1 MLLLPA
7 VIHFKK
13 SMLNKNRSALF
24 LLLIFTLIG
33 GCKIKN
39 AITVV
44 NFAPLYQESIEPEI
58 TGIRVF
64 HETDSI
70 SRLYV
75 RYRPNSLLYLLKQGR
90 TYLTADYK
98 FSFKVFD
105 SFVASVIRD
114 SATHFLYD
122 SLFYQQKSAL
132 VYALPIVTAN
142 KDNSLLEL
150 IFTDQNANRSVIH
163 SVDIL
168 KESPDN
174 AQFFLTVDE
183 HDGVIFEDWLS
194 WKTKFRII
202 TSDTAIKSFT
212 TDYYKH
218 DFPAAAPPF
227 SMEHLQ
233 VYDLHPE
240 ETFTEK
246 IENGTTRLLQYGRE
260 GFFHFRPD
268 DDFNSGLTVFR
279 FNDDYPEITDDHLL
293 LQTLRYLTTN
303 AEYKKLNQTADS
315 KAVWDQFWLEAS
327 GNADRAK
334 LLAKSYYERVVIANR
349 QFPSYKEGWKTDRG
363 MIYIVFGR
371 PKTVYRRT
379 NIESWIYGEAGKRVS
394 LRFDFVK
401 VDNQFSANDYELIR
415 KPEYKNPYFIS
426 VDFWRR

>member
-1 MLLLPA
+1 M
-7 VIHFKK
+7 FY
-13 SMLNKNRSALF
+13 KNRFALF
-24 LLLIFTLIG
+24 FLLISIMIG

-44 NFAPLYQESIEPEI
+44 NFAPLYHETTEPEI

-64 HETDSI
+64 HESDGGS
-70 SRLYV
+70 SLYI
-75 RYRPNSLLYLLKQGR
+75 RYRPNSLQYLLKQGR

-98 FSFKVFD
+98 FSFKLFD
-105 SFVASVIRD
+105 SFEANVIRD
-114 SATHFLYD
+114 SATYYLYD

-132 VYALPIVTAN
+132 VYTIPVATPHSG
-142 KDNSLLEL
+142 NSLLEL
-150 IFTDQNANRSVIH
+150 KLTDLNADRSVTH
-163 SVDIL
+163 SVHL
-168 KESPDN
+168 FKEDRYNP
-174 AQFFLTVDE
+174 QYFLTVDDR
-183 HDGVIFEDWLS
+183 DGVLFEDWLS

-202 TSDTAIKSFT
+202 TSDTAIKRLT
-212 TDYYKH
+212 TDYYKY

-293 LQTLRYLTTN
+293 LHTLRYITTN
-303 AEYKKLNQTADS
+303 AEYKKLTTTDDP
-315 KAVWDQFWLEAS
+315 KAALNKFWLEAS
-327 GNADRAK
+327 GNADRAE
-334 LLAKSYYERVVIANR
+334 LLAKSYYERVVIANKR
-349 QFPSYKEGWKTDRG
+349 FASYKEGWKTDRG
-363 MIYIVFGR
+363 MIYIIFGQ

-379 NIESWIYGEAGKRVS
+379 NIETWIYGEAGKRVS

-401 VDNQFSANDYELIR
+401 VDNRFSANDYELIR
-415 KPEYKNPYFIS
+415 KPDYKNPYFVS